1 MKCSKC
7 GYTTFDIYEFCPKC
21 RNDFTM
27 ARDTL
32 GLLKYTLTDS
42 NNYLIDPVEP
52 FTENNFRE
60 RETLSSSPM
69 AEQQLTGNNEL
80 GEINNIPAP
89 EENADKD
96 DNGAITLEDVDHD
109 EIVAALENFEE
120 KDDNVKTDELGSELE
135 NFTQEDDGEISLEDI
150 GLDDLLETNREE

>member
-1 MKCSKC
+1 
-7 GYTTFDIYEFCPKC
+7 
-21 RNDFTM
+21 M

-80 GEINNIPAP
+80 GEINNSPSSLKISKFTSFP
-89 EENADKD
+89 N
-96 DNGAITLEDVDHD
+96 
-109 EIVAALENFEE
+109 VAASNITIFIL
-120 KDDNVKTDELGSELE
+120 
-135 NFTQEDDGEISLEDI
+135 I
-150 GLDDLLETNREE
+150 LL